1 MDYGPRFRSEGIV
14 SYQPP
19 RVGAPFPILVPKVDA
34 DGNELAGIRLPEVAV
49 PLATYA
55 GWNLFGPGQGPPTE
69 ICSFRGSYIPFARSK
84 EERLEAGDPRLS
96 IRERYESRDEYLGRV
111 TEVALE
117 LMDQGYLLS
126 QDVPLVVKG
135 AADRWDYLM
144 R

>member
-14 SYQPP
+14 TLQPP

-49 PLATYA
+49 PLATYT

-69 ICSFRGSYIPFARSK
+69 ICSFRGSYILFARSK
-84 EERLEAGDPRLS
+84 EERLEAGDPRPS
-96 IRERYESRDEYLGRV
+96 IRERYGSRDEYLGRV
-111 TEVALE
+111 TETALE

-135 AADRWDYLM
+135 AAVRWDYLM